1 MKVFKI
7 VSYIIMVLW
16 YLYYIY
22 LMIRLYL
29 NNSKPYYYDN
39 IIDIKNVDMPLSDL
53 SLIIYKKIKPE
64 LLTSTI
70 VKLIDDKKIILNK
83 ANDDFILIKNCDDED
98 LSKAD
103 FNIIDLLFNTIGSD
117 NKVSLKKIDSFCKNN
132 SGSSSFLMS
141 YQIWKKL
148 VYVSSNHSKIF
159 EPKLDYSKVKF
170 IQRMGIILFIL
181 NILLKYYFII
191 GFFMIVPSIFI
202 TIYFYNI
209 SKLTKEYSD
218 YYYSFLE
225 IKERF
230 SKEEKKELRE
240 NPNLLENNKY
250 FEYSILL
257 KSYDNVTNNNKKEFT
272 KKLDIAIQKC
282 YRSAILNGNRSLF
295 H

>member
-1 MKVFKI
+1 MVGDRMKVFKI
-7 VSYIIMVLW
+7 VFYIIMVLW

-29 NNSKPYYYDN
+29 NNSKPYDYDN

-70 VKLIDDKKIILNK
+70 IKLIDDKKIILNK
-83 ANDDFILIKNCDDED
+83 ANEDFILIKNCDDED

-191 GFFMIVPSIFI
+191 GFFMVVPSIFI

-218 YYYSFLE
+218 YYYSFLNF
-225 IKERF
+225 R
-230 SKEEKKELRE
+230 KELRE

>member
-1 MKVFKI
+1 MVGDRMKAFRI
-7 VSYIIMVLW
+7 IFYIIMVLW

-29 NNSKPYYYDN
+29 NNSKPYDYDN

-191 GFFMIVPSIFI
+191 GFFMVVPSIFI

-218 YYYSFLE
+218 YYYSFLNF
-225 IKERF
+225 R
-230 SKEEKKELRE
+230 KELRE

>member
-1 MKVFKI
+1 MKAFKI
-7 VSYIIMVLW
+7 VFYIIMVLW

-29 NNSKPYYYDN
+29 NNSKSYDCDN

-83 ANDDFILIKNCDDED
+83 ENGDFILIKNCDDED
-98 LSKAD
+98 LSKSD

-148 VYVSSNHSKIF
+148 VYVSSNHNKIF
-159 EPKLDYSKVKF
+159 EPKLDYSKVKVMQK
-170 IQRMGIILFIL
+170 IGIILFIL

-218 YYYSFLE
+218 YYYSFLNF
-225 IKERF
+225 R
-230 SKEEKKELRE
+230 KELRE
-240 NPNLLENNKY
+240 NPKLLENNKY

-272 KKLDIAIQKC
+272 KKLDMAIQKC

>member
-29 NNSKPYYYDN
+29 NNSKPYNYDN

-103 FNIIDLLFNTIGSD
+103 FNIIDLLFNTIG

-218 YYYSFLE
+218 YYYSFLNF
-225 IKERF
+225 R
-230 SKEEKKELRE
+230 KELRE

>member
-1 MKVFKI
+1 MVGDRMKVFKI
-7 VSYIIMVLW
+7 VFYIIMVLW

-29 NNSKPYYYDN
+29 NNSKPYDYDN

-70 VKLIDDKKIILNK
+70 IKLIDDKKIILNK

-191 GFFMIVPSIFI
+191 GFFMVVPSIFI

-218 YYYSFLE
+218 YYYSFLNF
-225 IKERF
+225 R
-230 SKEEKKELRE
+230 KELRE

>member
-1 MKVFKI
+1 MKAFRI
-7 VSYIIMVLW
+7 IFYIIMVLW

-29 NNSKPYYYDN
+29 NNSKPYDCDN
-39 IIDIKNVDMPLSDL
+39 ITDIKNVDMPLSDL
-53 SLIIYKKIKPE
+53 SLIIYKKVKPE

-83 ANDDFILIKNCDDED
+83 ESDDFVLIKNCDDED
-98 LSKAD
+98 LSKGD

-218 YYYSFLE
+218 YYYSFLNF
-225 IKERF
+225 R
-230 SKEEKKELRE
+230 KELRE

-257 KSYDNVTNNNKKEFT
+257 KSYDNATNMNKKEFT
-272 KKLDIAIQKC
+272 KQLDMAIQKC

>member
-1 MKVFKI
+1 
-7 VSYIIMVLW
+7 
-16 YLYYIY
+16 
-22 LMIRLYL
+22 MIRLYL
-29 NNSKPYYYDN
+29 NNSKPYNYDN

-218 YYYSFLE
+218 YYYSFLNF
-225 IKERF
+225 R
-230 SKEEKKELRE
+230 KELRE

>member
-1 MKVFKI
+1 MVGDRMKVFKI
-7 VSYIIMVLW
+7 VFYIIMVLW

-29 NNSKPYYYDN
+29 NNSKPYDYDN
-39 IIDIKNVDMPLSDL
+39 IIDIKNTDMPLSDL

-218 YYYSFLE
+218 YYYSFLNF
-225 IKERF
+225 R
-230 SKEEKKELRE
+230 KELRE

>member
-1 MKVFKI
+1 MKVFRI
-7 VSYIIMVLW
+7 IFYIIMVLW

-29 NNSKPYYYDN
+29 NNSKSYNCDN
-39 IIDIKNVDMPLSDL
+39 IIDIKNVDIPLSDL

-83 ANDDFILIKNCDDED
+83 ENDDFILIKNCDDED

-117 NKVSLKKIDSFCKNN
+117 NKVSLKKIDGFCKNN
-132 SGSSSFLMS
+132 SGSSSFLM
-141 YQIWKKL
+141 YFQIWKKL
-148 VYVSSNHSKIF
+148 VYVSSNYSKIF

-170 IQRMGIILFIL
+170 MQRIGIILFIL

-218 YYYSFLE
+218 YYYSFLSF
-225 IKERF
+225 R
-230 SKEEKKELRE
+230 KELRE

-257 KSYDNVTNNNKKEFT
+257 KSYDNATNMNKKEFT
-272 KKLDIAIQKC
+272 KQLDMAIQKC

>member
-1 MKVFKI
+1 MVGDRMKLFKI
-7 VSYIIMVLW
+7 VFYIIMVLW

-29 NNSKPYYYDN
+29 NNSKPYDYDN

-170 IQRMGIILFIL
+170 MQKMGIILFIL

-218 YYYSFLE
+218 YYYSFLNF
-225 IKERF
+225 R
-230 SKEEKKELRE
+230 KELRE

>member
-1 MKVFKI
+1 MVGDRMKAFKI
-7 VSYIIMVLW
+7 VFYIIMVLW

-29 NNSKPYYYDN
+29 NNSKPYDYDN
-39 IIDIKNVDMPLSDL
+39 IMDIKNVDMPLSDL

-159 EPKLDYSKVKF
+159 EPKLDYSEVKF
-170 IQRMGIILFIL
+170 MQRMGIILFIL

-218 YYYSFLE
+218 YYYSFLNF
-225 IKERF
+225 R
-230 SKEEKKELRE
+230 KELRE

>member
-1 MKVFKI
+1 MVGDRMKVFKI
-7 VSYIIMVLW
+7 VFYIIMVLW

-29 NNSKPYYYDN
+29 NNSKPYDYDN

-103 FNIIDLLFNTIGSD
+103 FNIIDLLFSTIGSD

-218 YYYSFLE
+218 YYYSFLNF
-225 IKERF
+225 R
-230 SKEEKKELRE
+230 KELRE
-240 NPNLLENNKY
+240 NPKLLENNKY

>member
-1 MKVFKI
+1 MVGDRMKAFKI
-7 VSYIIMVLW
+7 VFYIIMVLW

-29 NNSKPYYYDN
+29 NNSKPYDYDN
-39 IIDIKNVDMPLSDL
+39 IIDIKNTDMPLSDL

-83 ANDDFILIKNCDDED
+83 ANDYFILIKNCDDED

-117 NKVSLKKIDSFCKNN
+117 NKVSLKKMDSFCKNN

-218 YYYSFLE
+218 YYYSFLNF
-225 IKERF
+225 R
-230 SKEEKKELRE
+230 KELRE

-257 KSYDNVTNNNKKEFT
+257 KSYDNATNMNKKEFT
-272 KKLDIAIQKC
+272 KQLDMAIQKC